1 MGKAL
6 YRVRSQTKYL
16 TTITVVKVHT
26 KYLFYEKKSASV
38 SSDLIFT
45 IYYELF
51 STLLEP
57 SWHFLPQ
64 NCPICLIW
72 SKGVSS
78 KPSGGHIVAPIP
90 CFIVS
95 FSKIGKH

>member
-16 TTITVVKVHT
+16 TTITVVKVYT

-45 IYYELF
+45 IYYEFF
-51 STLLEP
+51 STFLEP
-57 SWHFLPQ
+57 SCHFYPKIVLFAWFGAKEYLP
-64 NCPICLIW
+64 NLLV
-72 SKGVSS
+72 GT
-78 KPSGGHIVAPIP
+78 
-90 CFIVS
+90 
-95 FSKIGKH
+95 